1 MTNDEQRMT
10 KNINITLEN
19 KPIPEVSQGSI
30 LIVDDQPSSLRLLT
44 NLLTDHGYEVRSAI
58 NGVAALKTVQAV
70 LPDLV
75 LLDITMPQMNGYEVC
90 QQLKADPKTCDI
102 PVIFISAL
110 DDSFDKVKAFS
121 VGGIDYIT
129 KPFHVEEV
137 LARIEN
143 RLGNIRLQKQLQL
156 SEAREREKSQ
166 KLAQAL
172 QRIQNAQCQFH
183 SEKMSSLGRL
193 VAGVAHEINNPIG
206 FIFSNLHHATEYI
219 RELLRLLDLYQQAFP
234 EATPL
239 LREEIQTIDLEFIK
253 SDLPKLLESMK
264 VGSERISQLVQS
276 LRLFSR
282 LDEAKIKAIDIHEGI
297 ESTLIILQ
305 HRLKLYPNYCEIQ
318 VVKDYADLPAI
329 ECFPGPINQVFMNI
343 ISNAIDAL
351 EERLEVQGLYPNPM
365 IKIRT
370 IRLDQE
376 RVAISIT
383 DNGGGITEMVQQ
395 LLFDPFFTTKPV
407 GKGTGLGLSI
417 SYQIIVEQHHGK
429 LYCNSQLDQGTEFVI
444 ELPINQLTTQTLT

>member
-110 DDSFDKVKAFS
+110 DDSFDKVKAFN